1 MNANVE
7 FDEIRPYHDE
17 ELPQVYEELI
27 ADAAFRQAVDTVMP
41 GVPFEVWSQ
50 KMRACKTK
58 LEFQKTFCYGLLWKL
73 AKEATDGLT
82 LDHTALPA
90 DKSAAYTYISNHR
103 DIILD
108 SGFLS
113 ILLVDQGMDTV
124 EIAIGDNLL
133 VYPWIKKFVRVNKSF
148 IVLRALTMRQ
158 MLEASARMSRY
169 MHYTISEKK
178 QSIWIAQR
186 EGRAK
191 DSNDRTQD
199 SVLKM
204 LAIGGEG
211 DVIDRLMEMNIAPLA
226 ISYEY
231 DPCDFLKAQEFQL
244 KRDIEGYKKTTAD
257 DLLNM
262 QTGLFGYKGRVHFQT
277 GACMNDELAKM
288 DRSLPKPEL
297 FARMSALID
306 KRIHAS
312 YRMYPNNYVAHDLL
326 EGKEDFSDHYTAE
339 DKQRFTAYI
348 EQQLE
353 RISIPNKDVVE
364 TLEGPLLVLAG
375 AGSGKTRALTYRVA
389 NLLEH
394 GVPPWAIMAI
404 TFTNKAAK
412 EMRERIE
419 KLAGAGAED
428 IWVSTFHSGCAK
440 ILRRDIEKL
449 GYTRSFTIYDDDD
462 QMSALKEI
470 LKKLNIDDK
479 FLPPREIK
487 GKISDAKNKL
497 LGPQDWFS
505 QSERD
510 YRSQLVYDVYQA
522 YEEKLKSSNALDFDD
537 LIVKTLE
544 LFAQHPP
551 VLEAYQRKIRYIHVD
566 EYQDTNYAQY
576 MLVRL
581 LAAQRRNLCVCRG

>member
-244 KRDIEGYKKTTAD
+244 KRDIPDYKKTTDD

-262 QTGLFGYKGRVHFQT
+262 QTGLLGYKGRVCFRMASCINEDL
-277 GACMNDELAKM
+277 GELE
-288 DRSLPKPEL
+288 RTLPKPEL
-297 FARMSALID
+297 FVAISALID
-306 KRIHAS
+306 KRIHAN
-312 YRMYPNNYVAHDLL
+312 YRIFATNYVAHDLL
-326 EGKEDFSDHYTAE
+326 YKEERFVEHYTAE
-339 DKQRFTAYI
+339 DKKRFISYI
-348 EQQLE
+348 DGQLE
-353 RISIPNKDVVE
+353 RITLPNKDVDF
-364 TLEGPLLVLAG
+364 L
-375 AGSGKTRALTYRVA
+375 R
-389 NLLEH
+389 
-394 GVPPWAIMAI
+394 
-404 TFTNKAAK
+404 
-412 EMRERIE
+412 E
-419 KLAGAGAED
+419 KL
-428 IWVSTFHSGCAK
+428 
-440 ILRRDIEKL
+440 
-449 GYTRSFTIYDDDD
+449 
-462 QMSALKEI
+462 
-470 LKKLNIDDK
+470 
-479 FLPPREIK
+479 
-487 GKISDAKNKL
+487 L
-497 LGPQDWFS
+497 LMYANP
-505 QSERD
+505 
-510 YRSQLVYDVYQA
+510 L
-522 YEEKLKSSNALDFDD
+522 
-537 LIVKTLE
+537 
-544 LFAQHPP
+544 
-551 VLEAYQRKIRYIHVD
+551 
-566 EYQDTNYAQY
+566 TNY
-576 MLVRL
+576 
-581 LAAQRRNLCVCRG
+581 LAATK